1 MNKVASKTAVL
12 ITGNPKYVQGDYKDQ
27 ADAFYQSIEKE
38 LDRLGVQH
46 SRDPGLPYTEPDVAD
61 IYIGH
66 SRGADRLKYVSPDSY
81 RISLGT
87 NDEYSINHS
96 KDRSLYSGAPTPDIY
111 HFRLTPRMRQAIRT
125 AAEPRLE
132 KAADNIGAGEET
144 QLTSPAIQPGRPN
157 FAAFSAVPAGSLHT
171 AAGVQPGMRIPPED
185 LQRLATSHPDANIRA
200 RAQLVM
206 DVAKWR
212 ANKAAAAN
220 SQTLEKAA
228 MNKYLE
234 KIAVYSKEYQDR
246 IYSEARDQL
255 SAFHRGGPASFSM
268 SPDTMFEAVR
278 QSKAHD
284 TYAGRGPTAWDDID
298 LRGVYPKP
306 APKATGLKPS
316 TKAAIAVGALG
327 LTGAGAYAVHKHMQ
341 EKQAESDERRHYSQP
356 ERVGM
361 LIGGIAAGALAGRA
375 VAEGGIAWAN
385 KVKKPLGYTA
395 AKKKYFDHMTQGRS
409 FSIKTLEDDRR
420 FVDSVAPESFE
431 GMFLPGREKRIRT
444 LKDDMKATRKEYVD
458 HLRANAALDAADA
471 RSGLTARGAALGGVT
486 GLVIGRKTQDD
497 APITKQAERDHT
509 VTDAAVGTGLGAG
522 AGSIYLRATR
532 PGYSDFRKDILGE
545 DLEKRRDRGLTRLK
559 RNSKTEAHRAE
570 AFIFTPRTADGGGG
584 FSKPTWDNKLQEQSK
599 EIRTALKSDRSAG
612 ATTIR
617 NALKK
622 RGRIVLGGS
631 AVAGG
636 VAGYGVGHAKEAS
649 FGVFAKDTAEDLVS
663 RSPGGVMSDLGRF
676 KDQIVRSRD
685 SRIEANREWR
695 DTGKDLDRL
704 GKISTQGLQGVGAN
718 QAALMYALN
727 KRMGLGGKTL
737 QEYDTIRNATRNHNV
752 KGIYDL

>member
-1 MNKVASKTAVL
+1 
-12 ITGNPKYVQGDYKDQ
+12 
-27 ADAFYQSIEKE
+27 
-38 LDRLGVQH
+38 
-46 SRDPGLPYTEPDVAD
+46 
-61 IYIGH
+61 
-66 SRGADRLKYVSPDSY
+66 
-81 RISLGT
+81 
-87 NDEYSINHS
+87 
-96 KDRSLYSGAPTPDIY
+96 
-111 HFRLTPRMRQAIRT
+111 
-125 AAEPRLE
+125 
-132 KAADNIGAGEET
+132 
-144 QLTSPAIQPGRPN
+144 
-157 FAAFSAVPAGSLHT
+157 
-171 AAGVQPGMRIPPED
+171 
-185 LQRLATSHPDANIRA
+185 
-200 RAQLVM
+200 M

-234 KIAVYSKEYQDR
+234 KIAAYTKEYQDR
-246 IYSEARDQL
+246 VFSEALDHMSALDRGDQA
-255 SAFHRGGPASFSM
+255 AFHM
-268 SPDTMFEAVR
+268 SQDTLLDALRQREAYD
-278 QSKAHD
+278 K
-284 TYAGRGPTAWDDID
+284 YAKRDAWVTTKIQPD
-298 LRGVYPKP
+298 LRGLYPKP

-341 EKQAESDERRHYSQP
+341 EKQAE
-356 ERVGM
+356 
-361 LIGGIAAGALAGRA
+361 
-375 VAEGGIAWAN
+375 
-385 KVKKPLGYTA
+385 
-395 AKKKYFDHMTQGRS
+395 
-409 FSIKTLEDDRR
+409 
-420 FVDSVAPESFE
+420 
-431 GMFLPGREKRIRT
+431 
-444 LKDDMKATRKEYVD
+444 
-458 HLRANAALDAADA
+458 
-471 RSGLTARGAALGGVT
+471 
-486 GLVIGRKTQDD
+486 
-497 APITKQAERDHT
+497 RDHT
-509 VTDAAVGTGLGAG
+509 VTDAAVGTGLGIG
-522 AGSIYLRATR
+522 AGSTYLRATR

-559 RNSKTEAHRAE
+559 RNSKIEAHRAE
-570 AFIFTPRTADGGGG
+570 AFTFTPHSPGVEGG
-584 FSKPTWDNKLQEQSK
+584 FSKPTFDNKLQEQSK

-612 ATTIR
+612 ATAIR